1 MDFLWIH
8 ALYEALKI
16 ELECQ
21 EANEKLYGEYF
32 TVQVIKREIDEKN
45 NEINRIIPVQKCVE
59 PTLPRARMICIAENG
74 EYTSTDSFKYA
85 SRIIHHE
92 LGLAFDFHSLRHT
105 HATRLIEAGI
115 SPKTVQAR
123 LRHQKIETT
132 LQTYVHNTEQM
143 EEDAVEVFEKK
154 AKGI

>member
-1 MDFLWIH
+1 M
-8 ALYEALKI
+8 
-16 ELECQ
+16 
-21 EANEKLYGEYF
+21 
-32 TVQVIKREIDEKN
+32 
-45 NEINRIIPVQKCVE
+45 QKCVR
-59 PTLPRARMICIAENG
+59 PSLPRIKLICVAENG
-74 EYTSTDSFKYA
+74 DYTSTDSFKYA

-92 LGLAFDFHSLRHT
+92 PGIAFDFHSLRHT

-154 AKGI
+154 VKGI